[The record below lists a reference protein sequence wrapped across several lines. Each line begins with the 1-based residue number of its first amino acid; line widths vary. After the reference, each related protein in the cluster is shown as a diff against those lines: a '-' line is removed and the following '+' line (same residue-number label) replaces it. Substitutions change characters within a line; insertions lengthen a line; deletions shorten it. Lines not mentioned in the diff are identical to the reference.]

1 MTLIKNT
8 AITHQNQDYNLSRA
22 STSTLLQQHDDTL
35 PELFS
40 RTYDHFETRLD
51 HSIGAMWCYM
61 RPQGMPIVTRG
72 LLSELDGIQKSVQ
85 SVFPSKQHTPDRPLS
100 YFVFASRTPGIF
112 NLGGDLARFAE
123 CVRSGDRATIH
134 NYARAC
140 VDIIFENT
148 NALHLPII
156 TMALVQG
163 DALGGGFETALSFD
177 MIVAERS
184 AKFCLPEIIF
194 NLFPG
199 MGAFSF
205 LSRKLDAARAQRL
218 ITSGDMLTAEQLY
231 EMGVVDILAEDGEG
245 EAAITRYMQKN
256 LARHSGLY
264 AINQTK
270 RAVNP
275 ISLGELQD
283 VVDLWT
289 SAVFRL
295 SDTDLRKM
303 ERLASAQSKRMART
317 GGARPEHNK

>member
-1 MTLIKNT
+1 MTLIQNT
-8 AITHQNQDYNLSRA
+8 AMTKQIQDYNLSRA
-22 STSTLLQQHDDTL
+22 SSSMLPGQHGDPVTD
-35 PELFS
+35 LFS
-40 RTYDHFETRLD
+40 RTYDHFETRFD
-51 HSIGAMWCYM
+51 NSIGAMWCYM
-61 RPQGMPIVTRG
+61 RPQGMPIVTHG
-72 LLSELDGIQKSVQ
+72 LLSELNGIQKSVQ
-85 SVFPSKQHTPDRPLS
+85 HIFPSREHTVDRPLS

-123 CVRSGDRATIH
+123 CVRNGDRAMIH
-134 NYARAC
+134 SYARAC
-140 VDIIFENT
+140 VDIVFENT
-148 NALHLPII
+148 NSFHLPIL

-218 ITSGDMLTAEQLY
+218 ITSGNMLTAEQLY
-231 EMGVVDILAEDGEG
+231 EMGIVDILAEDGEG
-245 EAAITRYMQKN
+245 EAAITRYMQKS

-264 AINQTK
+264 AINQAR

-275 ISLGELQD
+275 VSLSELQD

-295 SDTDLRKM
+295 TDADLRKM
-303 ERLASAQSKRMART
+303 ERLASAQSKRMTRAT
-317 GGARPEHNK
+317 GALPGHAK

>member
-1 MTLIKNT
+1 MTLIQNT
-8 AITHQNQDYNLSRA
+8 AITKPVQDYNLSRL
-22 STSTLLQQHDDTL
+22 SDGTLLQPHDNTL
-35 PELFS
+35 PDLFK
-40 RTYDHFETRLD
+40 RRYDHFETRLD
-51 HSIGAMWCYM
+51 PSIGAMWCYM
-61 RPQGMPIVTRG
+61 RPQGMPIVTHG
-72 LLSELDGIQKSVQ
+72 LLSELSGIQKSVQ
-85 SVFPSKQHTPDRPLS
+85 DVFPSTQHTADRPFS

-123 CVRSGDRATIH
+123 CVRKGDRTTIH

-140 VDIIFENT
+140 VDIVFENT

-245 EAAITRYMQKN
+245 EATITRYMQKN

-264 AINQTK
+264 AINQAR
-270 RAVNP
+270 RAVSP
-275 ISLGELQD
+275 ISLTELQD
-283 VVDLWT
+283 VVDVWT

-295 SDTDLRKM
+295 TDADLRKM
-303 ERLASAQSKRMART
+303 ERLASAQSRRMARA
-317 GGARPEHNK
+317 GGAQPGHDK

>member
-1 MTLIKNT
+1 MTLIQNT
-8 AITHQNQDYNLSRA
+8 AITQQNQDYNLSRA
-22 STSTLLQQHDDTL
+22 STSTLPQQHDDTL

-72 LLSELDGIQKSVQ
+72 LLSELNGIQKSVQ

-123 CVRSGDRATIH
+123 CVRSGDRTTIH

-140 VDIIFENT
+140 VDIVFENT

-264 AINQTK
+264 AINQTR

-295 SDTDLRKM
+295 SDADLRKM

-317 GGARPEHNK
+317 GGARPGHDK